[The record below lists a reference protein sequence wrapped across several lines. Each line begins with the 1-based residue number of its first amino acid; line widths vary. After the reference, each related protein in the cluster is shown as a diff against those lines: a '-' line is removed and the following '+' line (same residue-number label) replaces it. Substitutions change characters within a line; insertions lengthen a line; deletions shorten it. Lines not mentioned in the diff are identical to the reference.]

1 MCACLRKDPTCK
13 QLSSRVL
20 KKHMGTTPLKNQQL
34 MGDGRD
40 VSAASSQA
48 HLPNRLINSGQAG
61 CSPEK
66 DNCHRGER
74 ALYTLSSFQPSE
86 NLSLADSL
94 SSKRETIPKL
104 KEIYLPYAIFSFSFE
119 ILMKNIGKLS
129 LFSMGSPLWKIFSPE
144 FIFLIMA
151 NF

>member
-1 MCACLRKDPTCK
+1 
-13 QLSSRVL
+13 
-20 KKHMGTTPLKNQQL
+20 MGTTPLKNQQL

-48 HLPNRLINSGQAG
+48 HLPSRLINSGQAG

-74 ALYTLSSFQPSE
+74 ALYTLFSSFQPSE

-94 SSKRETIPKL
+94 CL
-104 KEIYLPYAIFSFSFE
+104 QKEKQFP
-119 ILMKNIGKLS
+119 N
-129 LFSMGSPLWKIFSPE
+129 
-144 FIFLIMA
+144 
-151 NF
+151 